1 VQWRIRA
8 VGGRLYLTDRRLIFG
23 RSRLEARLGGKE
35 WSAPLAELAS
45 ATPHTR
51 PMTVHIETVDG
62 RVERFIMGSNQE
74 SAEVID
80 QAIRAARN
88 LHLC

>member
-1 VQWRIRA
+1 
-8 VGGRLYLTDRRLIFG
+8 
-23 RSRLEARLGGKE
+23 
-35 WSAPLAELAS
+35 
-45 ATPHTR
+45 
-51 PMTVHIETVDG
+51 MTVHIETVDG